1 MEAPRT
7 PPNEEERLKALQAF
21 EILDTAPELEF
32 DDITKS
38 AAEICDMPIALIS
51 LVDKDR
57 QWFKSKQGL
66 DASETPRDVSFC
78 GHAINNPKELF
89 EVQDSTK
96 DPRFHDNPLVTQ
108 DPNVIYY
115 LGVPLLTA
123 DGHAL
128 GTLCVVDHK
137 PRQVSEEAKTALKAL
152 SQQVSY
158 KLEFKK
164 QNLELEAINER
175 LRIEIE
181 ERKKTEVELIIA
193 RDKAVEAN
201 RIKDQFLA
209 NMSHEIRTPLNG
221 VVGITG
227 LLLGS
232 PNIEQEQ
239 KELLQ
244 DLDFSAHHLLRILND
259 ILDLTRIKENRLK
272 FQAVDFDLPKFLN
285 NIFKLLFESAEEK
298 GIDFIT
304 DLCNDIPS
312 IVNGD
317 PDRLGQ
323 IILNIA
329 GNAIKFTEEGSVGI
343 KARVLSRKAEP
354 PRLQFEVA
362 DTGIGIPEENFDHI
376 FELFGQ
382 SDSGVNRKY
391 GGSGLGL
398 PIAKSLVEQFGGT
411 LEVESTVGIGST
423 FRFTIQLESAKSTEA
438 MPLKQEASPVEEQ
451 RSSCNKPLDI
461 LLVEDNVMNQKV
473 ASRNLYKF
481 GFQTHITAN
490 GQEALDALN
499 ESSFDLILMDIN
511 MPVMDGIETTRRIRA
526 SESPYKDIKI
536 VAWTASVLNEDTQAI
551 LDAGMDDFISKP
563 FRPQELYDKIMMLTA
578 TSRDK
583 VVRQ

>member
-1 MEAPRT
+1 MLSFVESKDKMEAPRT

-362 DTGIGIPEENFDHI
+362 DSGI
-376 FELFGQ
+376 
-382 SDSGVNRKY
+382 
-391 GGSGLGL
+391 
-398 PIAKSLVEQFGGT
+398 
-411 LEVESTVGIGST
+411 
-423 FRFTIQLESAKSTEA
+423 
-438 MPLKQEASPVEEQ
+438 
-451 RSSCNKPLDI
+451 
-461 LLVEDNVMNQKV
+461 
-473 ASRNLYKF
+473 
-481 GFQTHITAN
+481 
-490 GQEALDALN
+490 
-499 ESSFDLILMDIN
+499 
-511 MPVMDGIETTRRIRA
+511 
-526 SESPYKDIKI
+526 
-536 VAWTASVLNEDTQAI
+536 
-551 LDAGMDDFISKP
+551 
-563 FRPQELYDKIMMLTA
+563 
-578 TSRDK
+578 
-583 VVRQ
+583 

>member
-1 MEAPRT
+1 MKAPRV
-7 PPNEEERLKALQAF
+7 PSNEVERLEALEAF
-21 EILDTAPELEF
+21 EILDTFPELEF
-32 DDITKS
+32 DEITKS
-38 AAEICDMPIALIS
+38 AAAICDTPIALIS
-51 LVDKDR
+51 LIDKDR

-96 DPRFHDNPLVTQ
+96 DPRFHDNPLVT
-108 DPNVIYY
+108 DSPEVIYY
-115 LGVPLLTA
+115 LGAPLMTS

-128 GTLCVVDHK
+128 GTLCVIDNK
-137 PRQVSEEAKTALKAL
+137 PRQISAEAKMALKAL
-152 SQQVSY
+152 SQQVIC

-164 QNLELEAINER
+164 QNLELESINER
-175 LRIEIE
+175 LRIEVE
-181 ERKKTEVELIIA
+181 ERKKTEVELTVA
-193 RDKAVEAN
+193 RDKALEAN

-227 LLLGS
+227 LLLGN
-232 PNIEQEQ
+232 PQIQQEQ

-272 FQAVDFDLPKFLN
+272 FQAVDFELPKFLN
-285 NIFKLLFESAEEK
+285 NLFRLLFESAEEK

-304 DLCNDIPS
+304 DLDNKIPS
-312 IVNGD
+312 FANGD

-323 IILNIA
+323 IILNIG
-329 GNAIKFTEEGSVGI
+329 GNAIKFTEAGSVGI
-343 KARVLSRKAEP
+343 NIRVLKTTP
-354 PRLQFEVA
+354 LLIQFEVV
-362 DTGIGIPEENFDHI
+362 DTGIGIPAENLSHI

-398 PIAKSLVEQFGGT
+398 PIAKSLIEQFGGT
-411 LEVESTVGIGST
+411 LDVESTVGLGST
-423 FRFTIQLESAKSTEA
+423 FRFTIQLEQAKGTGPVLLEQKTSPIKEQIA
-438 MPLKQEASPVEEQ
+438 ASKSLE
-451 RSSCNKPLDI
+451 I

-490 GQEALDALN
+490 GQEALDALDKR
-499 ESSFDLILMDIN
+499 SFDLILMDIN

-536 VAWTASVLNEDTQAI
+536 MAWTASVLNEDTQAI

-578 TSRDK
+578 PSGDK
-583 VVRQ
+583 VVVNK